1 MIRVS
6 MRAMNRAVLIG
17 IALFALVGCASVD
30 PYSSPPMAQNLQR
43 EDDVGYC
50 ARLFADIDR
59 RVDTLGVRDAEAHR
73 VDGFPYLRVDRFS
86 VALAQRLKGR
96 RKSRCAPDYSSSTKQ
111 RAPRS

>member
-6 MRAMNRAVLIG
+6 MRAMNRVVLIG

-30 PYSSPPMAQNLQR
+30 PYASPPMAQNLQR

-73 VDGFPYLRVDRFS
+73 VDGFPYLRVDRFRPS
-86 VALAQRLKGR
+86 TRRRRRCGWRRRGR
-96 RKSRCAPDYSSSTKQ
+96 SHRRWTRRCHHP
-111 RAPRS
+111 